1 MIRPRHCRGF
11 SFRGHVDVWQE
22 NIKKEQERRLDVA
35 EMKMIRWSMGKT
47 RKDRIR
53 NDSLRNAMGI
63 RAVSEKVQGNRLRWY
78 GHVQRRD
85 SDYCGKLAEQITIPG
100 KRRRGRPLMT
110 WHGKLTND
118 MKENDLLPDMVHDRS
133 AWRSRILKADPPRSW
148 TRPLKT

>member
-47 RKDRIR
+47 RKDKVR
-53 NDSLRNAMGI
+53 NDNLRNAMGI

-85 SDYCGKLAEQITIPG
+85 HDYCGKVAEQINIEG

-110 WHGKLTND
+110 WHSKLTHD
-118 MKENDLLPDMVHDRS
+118 LKEHDLLPDMVHDRC
-133 AWRSRILKADPPRSW
+133 AWRQKILKVDPSRRW